1 MDGGD
6 FLSYIWR
13 GAVIRITFGC
23 IVLILLTE
31 SNFGIFT
38 SDGDVGGSYWIPWTA
53 GSFSEI
59 FFFWESSAPFGNRDV
74 CDLLQPVG
82 QILSSESKDHRVGPP
97 RIYSFQPLLWSSGF
111 AGRTLA
117 WAPQQV
123 WARNK
128 WRGAHL
134 EENVQWLVFRPD

>member
-13 GAVIRITFGC
+13 GAVTWITFGC

-59 FFFWESSAPFGNRDV
+59 FFLWEGSAPFGNRDV

-82 QILSSESKDHRVGPP
+82 QILSSESNLRRP
-97 RIYSFQPLLWSSGF
+97 SG
-111 AGRTLA
+111 
-117 WAPQQV
+117 
-123 WARNK
+123 
-128 WRGAHL
+128 GAHL
-134 EENVQWLVFRPD
+134 VFIAFSPFYDPLVLQAELSREPLNRYGPQSSGGVPT